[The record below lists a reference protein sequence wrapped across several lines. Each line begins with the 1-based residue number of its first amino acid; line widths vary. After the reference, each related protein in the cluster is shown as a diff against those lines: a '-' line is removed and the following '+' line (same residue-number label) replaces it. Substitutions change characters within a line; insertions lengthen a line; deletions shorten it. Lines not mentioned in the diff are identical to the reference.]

1 MWEIIGNIFQIII
14 LALFFY
20 LVMRLLRGTPGML
33 MLGVVVVVIPSLSLA
48 ANFFQLGV
56 LQWLLQNISDNLPL
70 MLIIIFHS
78 EIRRLLAFVGR
89 HRFKV
94 FQRLLTEKKK
104 QRTIDMIEEIVDAVC
119 AFTTR
124 PNWRS
129 PKTPTKLKNVFV
141 NTGALIALELA
152 PRLNEYIEK
161 GVEINAKVSSLL
173 LQTIFFKGTPLHDG
187 GVIIRNE
194 QIAAAAC
201 QFPLSVDVRSQT
213 VHTRHSAALGLS
225 EQVGDTIIIVVSEET
240 GAVSV
245 TIRSG
250 ELQTVETPRQLS
262 KFLQEILHV
271 LPEEDEKIG
280 FWEKLADQ
288 LLLWFANSKR
298 RRQTSAPK

>member
-1 MWEIIGNIFQIII
+1 MWVIIGNIFQIII
-14 LALFFY
+14 LAMFFY
-20 LVMRLLRGTPGML
+20 LVMRMLRGTPGLL
-33 MLGVVVVVIPSLSLA
+33 MLGVVVVVILSLGIIA
-48 ANFFQLGV
+48 KFFRLEV

-70 MLIIIFHS
+70 MLIILFHS
-78 EIRRLLAFVGR
+78 EIRRLLVFVGR

-94 FQRLLTEKKK
+94 FQKLFSEKKK
-104 QRTIDMIEEIVDAVC
+104 QRCLDMIDEIIDAVC

-129 PKTPTKLKNVFV
+129 PKTPGKLKTVYY

-173 LQTIFFKGTPLHDG
+173 LQTIFFKSTPLHDG

-201 QFPLSVDVRSQT
+201 QFPLSLDVRTQT
-213 VHTRHSAALGLS
+213 VHTRHSAAIGLS
-225 EQVGDTIIIVVSEET
+225 EQVGEAIVIVVSEET

-245 TIRSG
+245 TIRPG
-250 ELQTVETPRQLS
+250 ELQIMDTPQQLR
-262 KFLQEILHV
+262 KFLQEKLRV
-271 LPEEDEKIG
+271 LPKDEEKTSI
-280 FWEKLADQ
+280 WEKLVDLLQQ
-288 LLLWFANSKR
+288 LFAKAKDAR
-298 RRQTSAPK
+298 RNPG

>member
-1 MWEIIGNIFQIII
+1 MWDNIGNIFQIII

-20 LVMRLLRGTPGML
+20 LVMRMLRGTPGML
-33 MLGVVVVVIPSLSLA
+33 MLGVVVVVIPSLGLA
-48 ANFFQLGV
+48 ASFFQLEV
-56 LQWLLQNISDNLPL
+56 LQWLLQNVSDNLPL

-94 FQRLLTEKKK
+94 FQRLLSEKRK
-104 QRTIDMIEEIVDAVC
+104 QHSIDMVGEIVDAVC
-119 AFTTR
+119 AFTAR

-129 PKTPTKLKNVFV
+129 PKTPGKQKNVLQ

-161 GVEINAKVSSLL
+161 GVEINAKVSSML

-201 QFPLSVDVRSQT
+201 QFPLSSDIRNQA
-213 VHTRHSAALGLS
+213 VHTRHSAAVGLS
-225 EQVGDTIIIVVSEET
+225 EQIGEAIIIVVSEET
-240 GAVSV
+240 GAVSA
-245 TIRSG
+245 TIRPG
-250 ELQTVETPRQLS
+250 ELQVMDTPRQLD
-262 KFLQEILHV
+262 KFLR
-271 LPEEDEKIG
+271 
-280 FWEKLADQ
+280 EKLHILPGDEEQISLGEKLVDQ
-288 LLLWFANSKR
+288 LLQLFAKSKDVER
-298 RRQTSAPK
+298 SPGQK